1 MLVHS
6 LSFPDPELK
15 SSTIET
21 FQIITKDAP
30 GLMADHLSTLTPLL
44 ISLTNANDP
53 ANTMK
58 VRIAALKCLG
68 AQPKSLPFTALR
80 PYKTQVL
87 KELEKSLD
95 DRKRL
100 VRREAVECRSQWFT
114 LNGSIASA

>member
-30 GLMADHLSTLTPLL
+30 GLMAEHLATLTPLL
-44 ISLTNANDP
+44 ISLTNAQEP
-53 ANTMK
+53 ANTLK

-80 PYKTQVL
+80 PYKAQVL

-100 VRREAVECRSQWFT
+100 VRREAVECRSQWFS
-114 LNGSIASA
+114 LSGSIGSA

>member
-30 GLMADHLSTLTPLL
+30 GLMAEHLSSLTPLL
-44 ISLTNANDP
+44 LSLTNANDP
-53 ANTMK
+53 ANTLK
-58 VRIAALKCLG
+58 VRMAALKCLG
-68 AQPKSLPFTALR
+68 AQPKSLPFTALH
-80 PYKTQVL
+80 PYKARVL
-87 KELEKSLD
+87 KDLEKSLD

-100 VRREAVECRSQWFT
+100 VRREAVECRSQWFGMS
-114 LNGSIASA
+114 GSIAGA

>member
-30 GLMADHLSTLTPLL
+30 GLMAEHLATLTPLL
-44 ISLTNANDP
+44 ISLTSSQDL

-80 PYKTQVL
+80 PYKAQVL

-114 LNGSIASA
+114 LSGSIGSA

>member
-30 GLMADHLSTLTPLL
+30 GLMAEHLSTLTPLL
-44 ISLTNANDP
+44 ISLTSAKDP

-58 VRIAALKCLG
+58 VRSTALKCLG

-80 PYKTQVL
+80 PYKAQVL
-87 KELEKSLD
+87 KELEKCLD
-95 DRKRL
+95 DRKRV